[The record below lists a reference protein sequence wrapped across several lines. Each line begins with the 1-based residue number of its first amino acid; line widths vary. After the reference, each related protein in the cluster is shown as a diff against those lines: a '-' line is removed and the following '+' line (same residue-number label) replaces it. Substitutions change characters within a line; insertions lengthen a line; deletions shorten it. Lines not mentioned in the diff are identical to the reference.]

1 MTYRT
6 SFHIV
11 SDQPANGGRYY
22 LCKDDFLRSFI
33 SCCGS
38 QDDTLVYRRLSAA
51 RKRLAK
57 IQKFSALRRADS
69 FILATTGQA
78 DGTVVEVKITA

>member
-1 MTYRT
+1 MK
-6 SFHIV
+6 HIPSYTII
-11 SDQPANGGRYY
+11 SDQDNGRFRYY

-69 FILATTGQA
+69 HILATFPQD
-78 DGTVVEVKITA
+78 DGTVVERIVA

>member
-6 SFHIV
+6 TYSIV
-11 SDQPANGGRYY
+11 SDQPTNGGRYY
-22 LCKDDFLRSFI
+22 LCKDDFLRDFI
-33 SCCGS
+33 SCCGTK
-38 QDDTLVYRRLSAA
+38 DDTLLYRRLSAA

-69 FILATTGQA
+69 FILATTVQA
-78 DGTVVEVKITA
+78 DGTVVEVKISA

>member
-6 SFHIV
+6 TFSIV

-22 LCKDDFLRSFI
+22 LCEDDFLRGFI
-33 SCCGS
+33 SCCGTKE
-38 QDDTLVYRRLSAA
+38 DTLVYRRLSAA

-69 FILATTGQA
+69 YILATTGQA